1 MISFIRGKV
10 AQKGANFAVV
20 DVGGIGLKLLLPA
33 RDAENAKKGE
43 EAFFNTYFSVRE
55 DAMELFGFSSEED
68 LLMFNLLLGVSGVG
82 PKAALSLLS
91 AFTASSLSSA
101 VMLSDAKKI
110 ATAQG
115 IGAKTAQRIILELAD
130 KVPSFGSESAP
141 EEAADPTAGSEA
153 VSALIA
159 LGYSAGEA
167 ADAVKRAGT
176 KESVEATVKAA
187 LIALMR

>member
-43 EAFFNTYFSVRE
+43 ETFFNTYFSVRE

-130 KVPSFGSESAP
+130 KVPSFGAESAP

>member
-43 EAFFNTYFSVRE
+43 EAFFNRYFSVRE

-130 KVPSFGSESAP
+130 KVPSFGAESAP

>member
-33 RDAENAKKGE
+33 RDAENAKKGG

-130 KVPSFGSESAP
+130 KVPSFGAESAP

>member
-1 MISFIRGKV
+1 MISFVRGTV
-10 AQKGANFAVV
+10 AVKGASFVTV
-20 DVGGIGLKLLLPA
+20 DVGGIGFKLSVPA
-33 RDAENAKKGE
+33 RDAEAAKKGE
-43 EAFFNTYFSVRE
+43 EVFFNTYFSVRE
-55 DAMELFGFSSEED
+55 DAMELYGFSSEED

-91 AFTASSLSSA
+91 AFTAASLSSA

-115 IGAKTAQRIILELAD
+115 VGAKTAQRIILELAD
-130 KVPSFGSESAP
+130 KVSSLGGESAP
-141 EEAADPTAGSEA
+141 EQTNDPGTGGEA

-159 LGYSAGEA
+159 LGYSASEA
-167 ADAVKRAGT
+167 ADAVKKAGA
-176 KESVEATVKAA
+176 KESVEDTIKAA

>member
-1 MISFIRGKV
+1 
-10 AQKGANFAVV
+10 
-20 DVGGIGLKLLLPA
+20 
-33 RDAENAKKGE
+33 
-43 EAFFNTYFSVRE
+43 
-55 DAMELFGFSSEED
+55 MELFGFSSEED

-130 KVPSFGSESAP
+130 KVPSFGAESAP

>member
-1 MISFIRGKV
+1 MLSFIRGRV
-10 AQKGANFAVV
+10 FQKGANFAVV
-20 DVGGIGLKLLLPA
+20 DVGGVGFKLLLPA
-33 RDAENAKKGE
+33 RDAEGAKKGE
-43 EAFFNTYFSVRE
+43 EVFFNTYFSVRE
-55 DAMELFGFSSEED
+55 DAMELYGFSSEED

-91 AFTASSLSSA
+91 AFTAASLSSA

-130 KVPSFGSESAP
+130 KIPSFGADEVP
-141 EEAADPTAGSEA
+141 EETTDNGTGGEA

-159 LGYSAGEA
+159 LGYSASEA
-167 ADAVKRAGT
+167 ADAVKKGGM

>member
-20 DVGGIGLKLLLPA
+20 DVGGIGLKLLLPT

-130 KVPSFGSESAP
+130 KVPSFGAESAP

>member
-130 KVPSFGSESAP
+130 KVPSFGAKSAP
-141 EEAADPTAGSEA
+141 EETADPTAGSEA

>member
-10 AQKGANFAVV
+10 AQKGANLAVV
-20 DVGGIGLKLLLPA
+20 DDGGIGLKLLLPA
-33 RDAENAKKGE
+33 RDAENAQKGE

-130 KVPSFGSESAP
+130 KVPSFGAESAP
-141 EEAADPTAGSEA
+141 EETADPTAGSEA

>member
-1 MISFIRGKV
+1 
-10 AQKGANFAVV
+10 
-20 DVGGIGLKLLLPA
+20 
-33 RDAENAKKGE
+33 
-43 EAFFNTYFSVRE
+43 
-55 DAMELFGFSSEED
+55 MELFGFSSEED

-130 KVPSFGSESAP
+130 KVPSFGTESAP

>member
-33 RDAENAKKGE
+33 RDAENAQKGE

-130 KVPSFGSESAP
+130 KVPSFGAESAP
-141 EEAADPTAGSEA
+141 EETADPTAGSEA

>member
-1 MISFIRGKV
+1 MISFVRGTV
-10 AQKGANFAVV
+10 VFKGASFMTV
-20 DVGGIGLKLLLPA
+20 DVGGVGFKLMVPA
-33 RDAENAKKGE
+33 RDAENAKKGT

-68 LLMFNLLLGVSGVG
+68 LSMFELLLGVSGVG

-91 AFTASSLSSA
+91 AFTAPSLSSA
-101 VMLSDAKKI
+101 IMLSDAKKI

-130 KVPSFGSESAP
+130 KVSSVAGESMP
-141 EEAADPTAGSEA
+141 EEIKEPTAAGEA

-159 LGYSAGEA
+159 LGYSASEA
-167 ADAVKRAGT
+167 SDAVKKAGARD
-176 KESVEATVKAA
+176 SVEDTVKAA